1 MLTLGEF
8 LIQEQHRHTDSTGSF
23 SKVIHAL
30 RLAFKVVSYQVKQ
43 AGLVDLLGAQ
53 GAENCQGEAQQK
65 LDLLAHETFINTLTN
80 RNVVC
85 GIASEEESDFIDIA
99 TQHPQGDDSKYIV
112 LLDPLDGSSN
122 IDVNVSVGTIFSIYK
137 RKSPVGG
144 PVEKTDFL
152 QKGSEQLGAG
162 YILYGTSTMFVYT
175 TGDGVHGF
183 TLNPAIGT
191 YYLSHPNMKM
201 ARNGSLYSINEAYFS
216 SFPNAI
222 QRYLIDQKKKD
233 TQYSTRYIGS
243 MVSDIHR
250 NMLKGGVFLY
260 PPNQK
265 NLQGKLRL
273 LYECNPMAFI
283 TEQAGGRAIGM
294 NGRIL
299 DVIPTALHQRSP
311 FFCGS
316 TEMVTRIERY
326 LNAKQ

>member
-1 MLTLGEF
+1 M
-8 LIQEQHRHTDSTGSF
+8 
-23 SKVIHAL
+23 AL
-30 RLAFKVVSYQVKQ
+30 LRKQ
-43 AGLVDLLGAQ
+43 
-53 GAENCQGEAQQK
+53 
-65 LDLLAHETFINTLTN
+65 I
-80 RNVVC
+80 
-85 GIASEEESDFIDIA
+85 
-99 TQHPQGDDSKYIV
+99 
-112 LLDPLDGSSN
+112 
-122 IDVNVSVGTIFSIYK
+122 
-137 RKSPVGG
+137 
-144 PVEKTDFL
+144 FL

-191 YYLSHPNMKM
+191 YYLSHPNIKM

-265 NLQGKLRL
+265 SLQGKLRL

-316 TEMVTRIERY
+316 IEMVTRIERY
-326 LNAKQ
+326 LNAMQ